1 MWDKKK
7 KKKKMIYIE
16 EMHWPV
22 SQQQSPERPYVLKN
36 TSDDDRVIS
45 MVEKSRFFYIINI

>member
-1 MWDKKK
+1 
-7 KKKKMIYIE
+7 MIYIE